1 MPDILLVPTAIL
13 YLLVVGALFGYGLNF
28 LHLTWI
34 SRRGDDPERV
44 PPAAPQEWPRV
55 TVQIPIYNEL
65 YVAARVVQNAAR
77 IDYPR
82 HLFEIQILDDST
94 DETSESLAH
103 LARSLR
109 AQGIH
114 VDHIRRGNR
123 QGYKAGAL
131 AHGLERARGE
141 FIAVFDADAVPPR
154 DFLKR
159 TLPHFAD
166 PKLAFVQTRWGHLDR
181 EHSLFTRLQAIAI
194 DAHFKVEQ
202 FARSRAGY
210 WFNFN
215 GTSGVWRRQAIED
228 AGGWR
233 ADTLTEDLDLSY
245 RAFMKGWTAA
255 YVDDLEVPAELPAS
269 LAAYRRQ
276 QYRWARGSLECA
288 IRLLPQIW
296 ASELPLRQKL
306 QATFHLTGYGVHLL
320 LLALSIL
327 YPLVLALSGYYP
339 GLITLFGIA
348 VIFNVTALAPTLLFL
363 AGQKRLG
370 RPVLAQLPQILFL
383 SALGTGMMVN
393 TARAAF
399 DILRRKRVSF
409 ERTPK
414 FALVG
419 RGQSWLEKKYQ
430 LGLDPIVGVEA
441 IFAGFNGFSFL
452 IAIDQGNGYIA
463 VYVGLFTIG
472 LLSIVGLSLAQAL
485 RAYQRTRVVRPAA
498 SAAES

>member
-1 MPDILLVPTAIL
+1 MPDILLVPTAIV
-13 YLLVVGALFGYGLNF
+13 YLLVVGALFAYGLNF
-28 LHLTWI
+28 LYLTWL
-34 SRRGDDPERV
+34 SRRGDGSERV
-44 PPAAPQEWPRV
+44 PPSPPEQWPVV

-65 YVAARVVQNAAR
+65 YVAVRVVKNAAR
-77 IDYPR
+77 IEYPR
-82 HLFEIQILDDST
+82 HLLEIQVLDDST
-94 DETSESLAH
+94 DETSQSLAQ
-103 LARSLR
+103 LVRSLR
-109 AQGIH
+109 AEGIQ
-114 VDHIRRGNR
+114 VDHIQRGNR
-123 QGYKAGAL
+123 KGYKAGAL
-131 AHGLERARGE
+131 AHGMERARGE

-154 DFLKR
+154 DFLER
-159 TLPHFAD
+159 TIPYFAD

-202 FARSRAGY
+202 FARSRGGY
-210 WFNFN
+210 LFNFN
-215 GTSGVWRRQAIED
+215 GTSGIWRRQAIEE

-245 RAFMKGWTAA
+245 RAFLKGWTAD

-288 IRLLPQIW
+288 VRLLPQIW
-296 ASELPLRQKL
+296 SSALPLRVKL
-306 QATFHLTGYGVHLL
+306 QSTFHLTGYGVHLL
-320 LLALSIL
+320 LLVLSIL
-327 YPLVLALSGYYP
+327 YPLVLALTGYYP

-348 VIFNVTALAPTLLFL
+348 IIFNITALAPTLLFL

-370 RPVLAQLPQILFL
+370 RPILAQVPQVLFL
-383 SALGTGMMVN
+383 SAMGTGMMVN

-399 DILRRKRVSF
+399 DILRRKPAAF

-430 LGLDPIVGVEA
+430 LRLDPIVGVELILA
-441 IFAGFNGFSFL
+441 AFNGFSFV
-452 IAIDQGNGYIA
+452 IAVSQGNGYIA
-463 VYVGLFTIG
+463 LYVGLFTIG
-472 LLSIVGLSLAQAL
+472 LLSIAGLNLAQAI
-485 RAYQRTRVVRPAA
+485 RVYQHGRVVRRAA
-498 SAAES
+498 SAVES